1 MFRLTWAVWG
11 FKAGRGTEEVDGLHI
26 SIEEWRLFE
35 RSLIWKAFTF
45 DVNDRRR
52 FLTELLV
59 NGSPKWSD
67 EQIRGRIH
75 ELEYF
80 ENIPAMVKFQLKQAE
95 DNQTRDDKED

>member
-1 MFRLTWAVWG
+1 M
-11 FKAGRGTEEVDGLHI
+11 I
-26 SIEEWRLFE
+26 SLEEWRLFE

-52 FLTELLV
+52 ILTELLV

-80 ENIPAMVKFQLKQAE
+80 ENIPAMIKMQLSQNAE
-95 DNQTRDDKED
+95 NSTIRDKEN

>member
-1 MFRLTWAVWG
+1 MFRLKWAIWG
-11 FKAGRGTEEVDGLHI
+11 FKAKNREEIDGALL
-26 SIEEWRLFE
+26 SIETWKDFE
-35 RSLIWKAFTF
+35 RSLIWKAFAF
-45 DVNDRRR
+45 DINDRRS

-80 ENIPAMVKFQLKQAE
+80 ENIPAMIKMQLSQNAE
-95 DNQTRDDKED
+95 NSTIRDKEN